1 MKTALKNQMDK
12 MKCSVTISQ
21 THSPPST
28 LLNIVQGSKAAE
40 MHGFNNM
47 DLTLLRLIYRWMLNL
62 SSAELKPEPML
73 QILLVAY
80 STVIPWEKRDMH
92 KKYLPTSF
100 CLWILSILALYIFE
114 AVVLDTHIF
123 MTFYIFL
130 EKWPFYNYEIS
141 FFSVVIFLFLKF
153 IFKNIIIL
161 EYSWL
166 VFRW

>member
-12 MKCSVTISQ
+12 MTCSVTISQ

-80 STVIPWEKRDMH
+80 STVIP
-92 KKYLPTSF
+92 
-100 CLWILSILALYIFE
+100 
-114 AVVLDTHIF
+114 
-123 MTFYIFL
+123 
-130 EKWPFYNYEIS
+130 
-141 FFSVVIFLFLKF
+141 
-153 IFKNIIIL
+153 
-161 EYSWL
+161 
-166 VFRW
+166 